1 MVHAKRRKICG
12 GVKSDRKLTPI
23 EYEWLQT
30 SPDNYTAWVSNAAR
44 YTAVGNGWT
53 VDVIAYVLRGLREET
68 K

>member
-1 MVHAKRRKICG
+1 MWRC
-12 GVKSDRKLTPI
+12 KSDRQLTPI

-53 VDVIAYVLRGLREET
+53 VDVIAYITHVSRNELELIEEDAE
-68 K
+68 